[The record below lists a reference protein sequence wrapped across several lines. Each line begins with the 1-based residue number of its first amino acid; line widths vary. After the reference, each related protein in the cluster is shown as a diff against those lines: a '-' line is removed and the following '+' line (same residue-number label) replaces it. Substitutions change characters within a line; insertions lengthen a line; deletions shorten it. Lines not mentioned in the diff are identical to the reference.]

1 MSRKLTKDFIRSR
14 LGNDDF
20 ENIKNL
26 NLWGNN
32 IDDISLLSEMPKLEI
47 ISLSTNHIKDLS
59 VFRKLKNIKE
69 LYLIDNQISDFNQIE
84 NLKNCPK
91 LEILC
96 LQENPISKQSNYHQ
110 KIFEILP
117 FLKKLDNFENN
128 NINKNSP
135 PSRLSL
141 PKSSFI
147 LFKKIFPKRTDKL
160 FKNKINDLNTSE
172 NEQINNNLKESKN
185 NNNSKG
191 DLLNKSFQKKKTIG
205 TFRKLGNKKN
215 AINLDLSVDYANNNI
230 LGNNNEIID
239 SNRSS
244 IYNNYKSHNT
254 EMYFGRNKNE
264 IIDSNRSSIYNNY
277 KSHNTEMYFGRNKYN
292 KKVVGNFKKDH
303 IKNYQSTLLTY
314 QEFDAP
320 IKKEENN
327 KNLND
332 NNKNDNKNDNINN
345 IIDNKNIK
353 TNKNENTVLESI
365 RILLD
370 TLNLSELKIV
380 NDDIK
385 KIIKE
390 KDDKNK

>member
-14 LGNDDF
+14 LGNDDL

-32 IDDISLLSEMPKLEI
+32 IDDISLLSEMPSLEI
-47 ISLSTNHIKDLS
+47 ISLSVNHIKDLS
-59 VFRKLKNIKE
+59 AFSNLKNVKE
-69 LYLIDNQISDFNQIE
+69 LYLKDNQISDFNQIE
-84 NLKNCPK
+84 NLKNCKK

-96 LQENPISKQSNYHQ
+96 LQENPISNQSNYRQ
-110 KIFEILP
+110 KILEILP
-117 FLKKLDNFENN
+117 FLKKLDDLENN
-128 NINKNSP
+128 NMDKNSP
-135 PSRLSL
+135 PARLSL

-160 FKNKINDLNTSE
+160 FKNKINDINTSE
-172 NEQINNNLKESKN
+172 NEQMNNNLKDSKN
-185 NNNSKG
+185 KNNSKG

-215 AINLDLSVDYANNNI
+215 TMNLDLSVDYTNNNI

-239 SNRSS
+239 SDRSS
-244 IYNNYKSHNT
+244 YINDYKSHNT
-254 EMYFGRNKNE
+254 EMY
-264 IIDSNRSSIYNNY
+264 S
-277 KSHNTEMYFGRNKYN
+277 GRNKYN
-292 KKVVGNFKKDH
+292 KKVVGNFKREH

-332 NNKNDNKNDNINN
+332 SNKNDNNN
-345 IIDNKNIK
+345 IIENKIIK
-353 TNKNENTVLESI
+353 SNKNEKIVLESI

-380 NDDIK
+380 NDDIQ

-390 KDDKNK
+390 KNDKNK

>member
-32 IDDISLLSEMPKLEI
+32 IDDISLLSEMPSLEI
-47 ISLSTNHIKDLS
+47 ISLSVNHIKDLS
-59 VFRKLKNIKE
+59 VFRNLKNVKE
-69 LYLIDNQISDFNQIE
+69 LYLKDNQISDFNQIKY
-84 NLKNCPK
+84 LKNCKK

-96 LQENPISKQSNYHQ
+96 LQENPISNESNYHL
-110 KIFEILP
+110 KILQILP
-117 FLKKLDNFENN
+117 FLKKLDDLENN
-128 NINKNSP
+128 NIDKNSP
-135 PSRLSL
+135 PPRLSL

-147 LFKKIFPKRTDKL
+147 LFKKIFPKRSDKL
-160 FKNKINDLNTSE
+160 FKNKINDINISE
-172 NEQINNNLKESKN
+172 KEQITNNLKDSKN
-185 NNNSKG
+185 KNNSKG

-215 AINLDLSVDYANNNI
+215 TINLDLSVDFANNNI

-244 IYNNYKSHNT
+244 DLYDYKRHNT
-254 EMYFGRNKNE
+254 EMNSEK
-264 IIDSNRSSIYNNY
+264 
-277 KSHNTEMYFGRNKYN
+277 NKYN

-303 IKNYQSTLLTY
+303 IKNYQNTLLTY

-320 IKKEENN
+320 IKKEENK

-332 NNKNDNKNDNINN
+332 NNKNINN
-345 IIDNKNIK
+345 NKVINHKNNIFENKIIKSNN
-353 TNKNENTVLESI
+353 NNEKVVLESI

-370 TLNLSELKIV
+370 TLNILELKIV
-380 NDDIK
+380 NDDIR

-390 KDDKNK
+390 KNDENK

>member
-20 ENIKNL
+20 EKIKNL

-32 IDDISLLSEMPKLEI
+32 IDDISLLSEMPSLEI
-47 ISLSTNHIKDLS
+47 ISLSVNHIKDLS
-59 VFRKLKNIKE
+59 AFSNLKNVKE
-69 LYLIDNQISDFNQIE
+69 LYLKDNQISDFNQIE
-84 NLKNCPK
+84 NLKHCTK

-96 LQENPISKQSNYHQ
+96 LQENPISNKSNYRQ
-110 KIFEILP
+110 KVLEILP
-117 FLKKLDNFENN
+117 FLTKLDDVENN
-128 NINKNSP
+128 KIDKNSP
-135 PSRLSL
+135 PARLSL

-147 LFKKIFPKRTDKL
+147 LFKKIFPKRRDKL

-172 NEQINNNLKESKN
+172 NEQINSNLKESKN
-185 NNNSKG
+185 KNNSKG

-230 LGNNNEIID
+230 LENNNGIID
-239 SNRSS
+239 SNRSTY
-244 IYNNYKSHNT
+244 INDYKSRNT
-254 EMYFGRNKNE
+254 EMY
-264 IIDSNRSSIYNNY
+264 S
-277 KSHNTEMYFGRNKYN
+277 GRNKYN

-320 IKKEENN
+320 IKNEENN

-332 NNKNDNKNDNINN
+332 NNTNLKDKNKNDNNN
-345 IIDNKNIK
+345 IIENKIIK
-353 TNKNENTVLESI
+353 SNKNEKIVLESI

-380 NDDIK
+380 NDDIQ

-390 KDDKNK
+390 KNDKNK

>member
-32 IDDISLLSEMPKLEI
+32 IDDISLLSEMPSLEI
-47 ISLSTNHIKDLS
+47 ISLSVNHIKDLS
-59 VFRKLKNIKE
+59 VFRSLKNVKE
-69 LYLIDNQISDFNQIE
+69 LYLKDNQISDFNQIE
-84 NLKNCPK
+84 NLKNCIK

-96 LQENPISKQSNYHQ
+96 LQENPISNQSNYRQ
-110 KIFEILP
+110 KILEILP
-117 FLKKLDNFENN
+117 FLKKLDDLENN
-128 NINKNSP
+128 NIDKNSP
-135 PSRLSL
+135 PARLSI

-147 LFKKIFPKRTDKL
+147 LFKKIFPKRTEKL

-185 NNNSKG
+185 KNNSKG

-205 TFRKLGNKKN
+205 TFRKLGNKRN
-215 AINLDLSVDYANNNI
+215 EINLDLSVDYANNNI

-239 SNRSS
+239 SNRASY
-244 IYNNYKSHNT
+244 INDYKTHNT
-254 EMYFGRNKNE
+254 E
-264 IIDSNRSSIYNNY
+264 IY
-277 KSHNTEMYFGRNKYN
+277 SGRNKYN

-327 KNLND
+327 KNSND
-332 NNKNDNKNDNINN
+332 NNKYDINKNTNNKNDNN
-345 IIDNKNIK
+345 IIENKIIKPNKN
-353 TNKNENTVLESI
+353 NEKVVLESI

-370 TLNLSELKIV
+370 TLNLSELKII
-380 NDDIK
+380 NDDIQ
-385 KIIKE
+385 KIIK
-390 KDDKNK
+390 DKNDKKK

>member
-26 NLWGNN
+26 NLCGNN

-84 NLKNCPK
+84 NLKNCTK

-117 FLKKLDNFENN
+117 FLKKLDNLENN

-244 IYNNYKSHNT
+244 IYN
-254 EMYFGRNKNE
+254 
-264 IIDSNRSSIYNNY
+264 DY